1 MLINYLDNRIKSLNR
16 EQIDAYSRYA
26 HALSVSS
33 AIGALGMLFAD
44 EDLLKLILKVL
55 FLVFFTII
63 LFKFGTSIL
72 EKKNDN

>member
-1 MLINYLDNRIKSLNR
+1 MLINYLNNRIKSLNR

-55 FLVFFTII
+55 FLGFFTII
-63 LFKFGTSIL
+63 LFKFGTLIL
-72 EKKNDN
+72 EKKNDD

>member
-1 MLINYLDNRIKSLNR
+1 MLIKYLDNRIKSLNR

>member
-33 AIGALGMLFAD
+33 AIGAVSLFFAEEELLGVIFKITV
-44 EDLLKLILKVL
+44 LL
-55 FLVFFTII
+55 LVTAV
-63 LFKFGTSIL
+63 LFKFGIYIL
-72 EKKNDN
+72 REKNDD

>member
-1 MLINYLDNRIKSLNR
+1 MLIKYSDNRIKSLNR

>member
-1 MLINYLDNRIKSLNR
+1 
-16 EQIDAYSRYA
+16 
-26 HALSVSS
+26 
-33 AIGALGMLFAD
+33 MLFAD

>member
-1 MLINYLDNRIKSLNR
+1 MLINYLDNRIKSLNK

-72 EKKNDN
+72 EKKNGN

>member
-33 AIGALGMLFAD
+33 AIGAVSLFFAEEELLGVIFKITV
-44 EDLLKLILKVL
+44 LL
-55 FLVFFTII
+55 LVTAI
-63 LFKFGTSIL
+63 LFKFGIHIL
-72 EKKNDN
+72 REKNDD

>member
-1 MLINYLDNRIKSLNR
+1 MLINYLDNRIKSLNK

>member
-33 AIGALGMLFAD
+33 AIGTFGLFFTDDELLGV
-44 EDLLKLILKVL
+44 ILKFSFS
-55 FLVFFTII
+55 FLVTII
-63 LFKFGTSIL
+63 LFIL
-72 EKKNDN
+72 GIYILREKNDD